1 MKRYI
6 LLFAAFMTA
15 VLAFSGCND
24 IKQIK
29 VTSFEVV
36 SITPKGLNEI
46 DALVKVGFHNPA
58 MAFEL
63 TDAVGIAKVKGMPC
77 LQVGADQLIVAGKCD
92 KTYSIPVHGELA
104 QGFNPF
110 QLLQLLSNQMGA
122 DDLTL
127 DVSAKVALR
136 GGIGKKIDLKDIPLS
151 KFMKK

>member
-6 LLFAAFMTA
+6 LLFAAFLTV

-36 SITPKGLNEI
+36 SITPKGFNGI

-63 TDAVGIAKVKGMPC
+63 ADAVGTAKVKGVPC
-77 LQVGADQLIVAGKCD
+77 LEIGADRFVVDGKCD
-92 KTYSIPVHGELA
+92 KTYSIHVHGELA
-104 QGFNPF
+104 QGFDPF
-110 QLLQLLSNQMGA
+110 QLLQLLNNQMGA

-127 DVSAKVALR
+127 DVSAKAVLR